1 MDSGLRR
8 SSSMTISSSIGR
20 SFRRI
25 SCPTQHLHLLRHEA
39 LRRDHGFTSV
49 CRIHNVLSWF
59 TAAQTGITFLT
70 VADASVLEGLDE
82 YIVTVDVEQNSTRPE
97 LTLARNL
104 WALPKRGGT
113 RLFATV
119 TVRTVA
125 TGSSLLSGVTVFAK
139 QAARAKTSF
148 PNLLPVMFKGYVM
161 VPHMHPASHC
171 VHLLLTGLVAVFI
184 SSFPAALRSE
194 RCVHDVEAHR
204 DLSFHATASG
214 FKARRLRATR
224 EVSKARGS
232 QRR

>member
-20 SFRRI
+20 SFRRT
-25 SCPTQHLHLLRHEA
+25 SYPTQHSHLLRHEA

-59 TAAQTGITFLT
+59 TAAQTGLTFLT

-113 RLFATV
+113 RLFAT
-119 TVRTVA
+119 
-125 TGSSLLSGVTVFAK
+125 LSGVTVFAV
-139 QAARAKTSF
+139 QAACATCLTNVFSDHEILGMCHSPASFFGVVSGVNTCLRRAIGTHLSTGQQTSF
-148 PNLLPVMFKGYVM
+148 TNFLPVMFKGYVM
-161 VPHMHPASHC
+161 FPHMHQASDC

-184 SSFPAALRSE
+184 SSVPA
-194 RCVHDVEAHR
+194 
-204 DLSFHATASG
+204 
-214 FKARRLRATR
+214 
-224 EVSKARGS
+224 
-232 QRR
+232 